1 MKGLTKTRLKKFL
14 RDLWELNETED
25 GDFYALLSADES
37 CPVPMAISFSLG
49 NEKEML
55 QVQSLPLQCSIPAK
69 SAGEA
74 VILCNDWNR
83 KERIFGTAFFDPK
96 SIMVGMKTTIG
107 LQHEVSAEEV
117 NEIAF
122 QTMASSVSLF
132 SMAAAKFGWASV
144 SGNHT
149 ESEGDDKED
158 DDEGDECD
166 FRMPIEDTFNIKG
179 RGYVATGTIERG
191 IIHVGDS
198 VRIVSGRT
206 EVCESFVEGI
216 NIGKKLCH
224 KAAAGSS
231 VGLLFRKPF
240 PIPFRLL
247 KAGMNVV
254 K

>member
-14 RDLWELNETED
+14 QDLWELKETED
-25 GDFYALLSADES
+25 GNLYALFSADES
-37 CPVPMAISFSLG
+37 CSVPMAISFSLG
-49 NEKEML
+49 DGKEML
-55 QVQSLPLQCSIPAK
+55 QVQSIPLQCSIPAK

-83 KERIFGTAFFDPK
+83 QERIFGTAFFDPK
-96 SIMVGMKTTIG
+96 SIMVGMNTTIG

-122 QTMASSVSLF
+122 QTMASSVSFF

-149 ESEGDDKED
+149 EGEGDDREED
-158 DDEGDECD
+158 DDGDECD

-179 RGYVATGTIERG
+179 KGYVATGTIERG
-191 IIHVGDS
+191 IIHVGDR
-198 VRIVSGRT
+198 VRIVSGST

-216 NIGKKLCH
+216 NIGRKLYH
-224 KAAAGSS
+224 TATAGAS
-231 VGLLFRKPF
+231 VGLLLRKPF
-240 PIPFRLL
+240 PIPFRSL
-247 KAGMNVV
+247 KAGMSIV